1 MTPGRV
7 VPPVTVDAEPRP
19 NDVHFLEERINAFN
33 FTTTGIHDGGEVA
46 CFIRGPGEE
55 IVAGLY
61 AWTWGGC
68 CDVRYLWVRED
79 LRGRGYGSALLAAA
93 EREAAAR
100 GCRQVV
106 LETHSFQ
113 APDFYR
119 RFGYEI
125 VSAYEGYPAGHRK
138 YHLRKQLP

>member
-1 MTPGRV
+1 MTR
-7 VPPVTVDAEPRP
+7 VPPFIVEADPAQT
-19 NDVHFLEERINAFN
+19 DVHFLRDRIDEFN
-33 FTTTGIHDGGEVA
+33 MTTTGIHDGGEFA
-46 CFIRGPGEE
+46 CFVRGAANE

-61 AWTWGGC
+61 GWIWGGC

-79 LRGRGYGSALLAAA
+79 LRQRGYGSALLAAA

-100 GCRQVV
+100 GCRVVV

-119 RFGYEI
+119 RHGYEI
-125 VSAYEGYPAGHRK
+125 VSHYEGYPAGHRK